1 MYYDRSKKVNFY
13 FLFYFIKIFS
23 KKLFLIIFKKS
34 KTKKKKECDTIGFF
48 RYTTWYI
55 NFSSIFLSMILF
67 FILNNIISNFNFPF
81 HNAVLKAGFSVNVEN
96 QNKVGNFHSKQETQA
111 KEEIKKEWYLEIP
124 SISLQANIEEGTNKE
139 VMDQWIGHF
148 EQSPKWIGN
157 VCLAAHNRGYPNNYF
172 SKIKDLKEGDI
183 IKYSYKNFDRE
194 YKVQKNF
201 IVQDNDLSCLE
212 NTEEN
217 RLTLITCVENEPNY
231 RRCVTAIEQ
240 LERKEE

>member
-34 KTKKKKECDTIGFF
+34 KTKKKKECDIIGFF

-55 NFSSIFLSMILF
+55 NIFSIFLSMILF
-67 FILNNIISNFNFPF
+67 FILNSCISYFDFSF
-81 HNAVLKAGFSVNVEN
+81 HHTVLKAGFSVNSGKQKEVEN
-96 QNKVGNFHSKQETQA
+96 FYSEQETQN
-111 KEEIKKEWYLEIP
+111 KMEQQWYLEIP
-124 SISLQANIEEGTNKE
+124 SISLRANIGEGTSKE
-139 VMDQWIGHF
+139 IMDELVGHF
-148 EQSPKWIGN
+148 EETPKWIGN
-157 VCLAAHNRGYPNNYF
+157 ICLAAHNRGYPKNYF

-183 IKYSYKNFDRE
+183 IKYSYKSFDRE